1 MSGKV
6 LLIVHQEHSD
16 PGRVG
21 QRLAQMGYELDLRR
35 PCMGHDLP
43 ETMDDHVGTVVFG
56 GPMSANDE
64 HLPFIRAELDWLPLA
79 VTSGKPYLG
88 ICLGAQLLS
97 RAGGGTVA
105 PHPDGLVEIGYFPV
119 QATEHGRPLFPDEGH
134 FLQWHREGYALPNGA
149 ARLAQ
154 GTLFAEQAF
163 RYDDHAYGIQFHPE
177 VTLPMMERWTIR
189 GAERLTLPGAQS
201 REQILAGWQRHDAA
215 VDRWLDGFLAHW
227 LGRGEK
233 GHVPV

>member
-35 PCMGHDLP
+35 PCMGHALP

-64 HLPFIRAELDWLPLA
+64 HLPFIRAELDWLPMA

-97 RAGGGTVA
+97 RAGGGVVA
-105 PHPDGLVEIGYFPV
+105 PHPEGMVEIGYFPV
-119 QATEHGRPLFPDEGH
+119 QATEHGRPLFPDEAH

-149 ARLAQ
+149 SRLAQ
-154 GTLFAEQAF
+154 GALFAEQAF
-163 RYDDHAYGIQFHPE
+163 RYDDRAYGIQFHPE
-177 VTLPMMERWTIR
+177 VTRAMMERWTEKA
-189 GAERLTLPGAQS
+189 AERLTLPGAQS
-201 REQILAGWQRHDAA
+201 RQQILDGWQRHDAA
-215 VDRWLDGFLAHW
+215 VDRWLDAFLAHW
-227 LGRGEK
+227 LGLGEK